1 MQETERKRFRT
12 VVLSDIH
19 IGTRFSKITQVSDFL
34 ASIDC
39 DRLILNGD
47 TIDGWQLN
55 KNNYQYW
62 GAEQARFFRIVLKMV
77 EKHGTEVTFLRGNH
91 DDFLDRIMPMNMG
104 TLKILR
110 DTVIESGNKRYFVTH
125 GDVFDNIT
133 SDMRWLAK
141 LGDVVYN
148 LLLKV
153 NVLYNWWQAIRG
165 KPYYSFSQAI
175 KDKVKKAVANASDFE
190 NMLTDM
196 ARAKGYDGVICG
208 HIHRA
213 EDRMID
219 GIHYLNSGDW
229 VETLSGLVEDFE
241 GKWKIVYY
249 SDFFPQKS

>member
-1 MQETERKRFRT
+1 MQEVERARYRT

-19 IGTRFSKITQVSDFL
+19 IGTKYSKITQVSDFL

-39 DRLILNGD
+39 ERLIFNGD

-77 EKHGTEVTFLRGNH
+77 EKHGTKVIFLRGNH
-91 DDFLDRIMPMNMG
+91 DDFLDRIVPMNMG
-104 TLKILR
+104 SLKIQR
-110 DTVIESGNKRYFVTH
+110 DMVIESGKKRYFVTH

-133 SDMRWLAK
+133 SDMKWLAK

-148 LLLKV
+148 LLLKI
-153 NVLYNWWQAIRG
+153 NVLYNWWQSFRG

-213 EDRMID
+213 EDRMIN

-229 VETLSGLVEDFE
+229 VETLSGLVEDFD

-249 SDFFPQKS
+249 KDFFPQNT